1 MQIQRFPTIGEWTE
15 KKTNSF
21 IEEKL
26 IIRNP
31 EELKSKI
38 EKMISEGAKQMQIVT
53 DFDQTISSFLSPAT
67 FSLFRMSELSPQDFK
82 NKMQSYYDYYVPIEK
97 DQSIKIEEKNKH
109 MHEWYQKVSEAF
121 HEAKFTKSL
130 SCQILNTSHIY
141 LRYLFEPFFNKCVEE
156 HVPFHIV
163 SGGLDRVINTIL
175 SSIHEIDTYDEM
187 TLHTNQMLFQDD
199 TLEKMEMLVTA
210 TTKAKILETSGIQFR
225 NNTIL
230 LGDLPSDFYMTK
242 FLNIPNQV
250 SIGFLAQDHAYQL
263 EEYKKLYDITII
275 GDPSFLVPL
284 VLLSKVMGYP
294 LSEEQTQLFNSK
306 NYDELRKLF

>member
-1 MQIQRFPTIGEWTE
+1 MQKQRFPTLGEWTE
-15 KKTNSF
+15 KKTSQF
-21 IEEKL
+21 TEEKL

-31 EELKSKI
+31 EELKCKI
-38 EKMISEGAKQMQIVT
+38 AKMISEGAKQTQIVT

-67 FSLFRMSELSPQDFK
+67 FSLFRMSELSPQEFK

-130 SCQILNTSHIY
+130 ACQILNTSHIY
-141 LRYLFEPFFNKCVEE
+141 LRYLFEPFFNKCEEE
-156 HVPFHIV
+156 HIPFHIV
-163 SGGLDRVINTIL
+163 SGGLDKVINTIL
-175 SSIHEIDTYDEM
+175 ASIHEIESYDEM

-199 TLEKMEMLVTA
+199 ILEKMEMLVTA

-250 SIGFLAQDHAYQL
+250 SIGFLVQDHAYQL

-275 GDPSFLVPL
+275 GDPSFLVPQ
-284 VLLSKVMGYP
+284 VLLSKVIGHP
-294 LSEEQTQLFNSK
+294 LSEECTQLFNSQ
-306 NYDELRKLF
+306 NYDELRELF